1 MLKRIRPRLTYAN
14 VVEGREAEARRRQ
27 RWLLLSAPSGSAGG
41 EPPCD
46 CSGRHA
52 VVRAGADLPPAL
64 GKSERVLPNT
74 CARIRARIRTGQAA
88 RGVVWAGV
96 GLGEELVEVMA
107 RQHKLPIGA
116 HRKEELERRSSMDIR
131 HPQWSMLVVTP
142 DNISWPT
149 RGPNVD
155 ATIGSTM
162 RSRGGLRAKSTCK

>member
-1 MLKRIRPRLTYAN
+1 VLTFH
-14 VVEGREAEARRRQ
+14 
-27 RWLLLSAPSGSAGG
+27 LLS
-41 EPPCD
+41 
-46 CSGRHA
+46 GRA
-52 VVRAGADLPPAL
+52 SVSQYVRTYYVREL
-64 GKSERVLPNT
+64 
-74 CARIRARIRTGQAA
+74 RTGQAA

-162 RSRGGLRAKSTCK
+162 RSRGGIRAKSTCK